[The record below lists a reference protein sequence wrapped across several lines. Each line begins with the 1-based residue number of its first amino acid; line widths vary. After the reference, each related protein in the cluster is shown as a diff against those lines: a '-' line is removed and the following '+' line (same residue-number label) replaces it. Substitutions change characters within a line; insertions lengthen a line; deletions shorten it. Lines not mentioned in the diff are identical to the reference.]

1 MQEKA
6 AGTLQDLDRPWRQ
19 SISRDRPV
27 SMNVQCADGRT
38 IIIGVLL
45 LDSQFCWRGLQSR
58 GHVPNLFE
66 PDQWRLRLP
75 PTVAG
80 RYTAQPA
87 SGSIRQWLMFDGP
100 PSGAIRV
107 GL

>member
-1 MQEKA
+1 MA
-6 AGTLQDLDRPWRQ
+6 AKHIAGPPSVDERAVR
-19 SISRDRPV
+19 RR
-27 SMNVQCADGRT
+27 RT